1 MKAVYIKEPG
11 KLEVID
17 REMPKIQKDSQVL
30 VKITAAG
37 ICGSDIH
44 IFHGTHAYAT
54 YPRIIGH
61 EGCGVVAEVGKGV
74 TNVKVGDPVIIE
86 PIHGC
91 GTCYACRNGRYNCC
105 PDIVVAGVHA
115 DGVMEEYLVVESDK
129 LYKYDPSLTPVEAAT
144 AEPYTIGAHRY
155 DYLRY
160 GREPRRYRDCQR
172 GQ

>member
-17 REMPKIQKDSQVL
+17 VEKPSIKKDTQVL

-61 EGCGVVAEVGKGV
+61 GVWHCRRSW
-74 TNVKVGDPVIIE
+74 I
-86 PIHGC
+86 
-91 GTCYACRNGRYNCC
+91 CRNRSQ
-105 PDIVVAGVHA
+105 AG
-115 DGVMEEYLVVESDK
+115 
-129 LYKYDPSLTPVEAAT
+129 
-144 AEPYTIGAHRY
+144 
-155 DYLRY
+155 
-160 GREPRRYRDCQR
+160 
-172 GQ
+172 